1 MHVFKSILKNALNG
15 APPIL
20 TYLQFIVTPENY
32 VTCCK
37 TPLTHEI
44 NELKTQAVIFG
55 KKYLSNDMK
64 PTYSFKGAPL
74 KIVDSYCYLG
84 IIVYTYI
91 KRAQF
96 HSLNKT

>member
-1 MHVFKSILKNALNG
+1 MVHLL
-15 APPIL
+15 
-20 TYLQFIVTPENY
+20 YLQFIVTPENY
-32 VTCCK
+32 VTCSK

-55 KKYLSNDMK
+55 EKYLSNDMK
-64 PTYSFKGAPL
+64 PTFSFNDAPL

-84 IIVYTYI
+84 IIVHTYI

-96 HSLNKT
+96 HPLSKT